1 MPREV
6 GVQTTSIFAN
16 DTPTLLNL
24 ADPTTSV
31 VEMLD
36 AENV

>member
-6 GVQTTSIFAN
+6 GVQTTSSFAN

-31 VEMLD
+31 IEMLD